1 MKLNIIPHSLHRTAA
16 QCRLA
21 AAPLLSAAAFVVLGF
36 ASCSDAVSNLAL
48 PFQSEE
54 DGMWGLVRSDGTVL
68 YEDEFQAGRCP
79 TVAVAGRF
87 YAQTK
92 DGNWQLYS
100 TEKIPTPVGSEVF
113 ASISPF
119 SKDVAVVTPEGGK
132 VSIINREGEVVKKFD
147 KVGSKEVTGCQ
158 GFDSEGYAIFSVN
171 DKGKDLYGLLNHKG
185 DVVIEPRYCMLNG
198 IHGQYF
204 AVDKRQR
211 EELEND
217 GIEKVTVCVLNAKG
231 EELYSFKGNKYS
243 SAHFAGEGY
252 LAFVKEDAGAGLLD
266 MKGRE
271 VLAPRKGVEL
281 ISEVRKGAAI
291 YNNGDGYGLMTVE
304 GDVLIRPKFE
314 HLTFAADHLLW
325 ASVKRGDDTVYH
337 LYDLQGHKLNDE
349 EYRSV
354 SPFYNDDVAFVRF
367 NAKEIGIVDDNGH
380 DYCADVFIH
389 NLVDYN
395 ADRLEWV
402 EPDQLNIEQLLGDV
416 SVEEDQLGDYRIGM
430 TSSDIVNTYCRHD
443 SEADLPTPENYCYKT
458 LLSYSGE
465 HNDISYS
472 VILEATGAL
481 ADYNLY
487 WMNWDYE
494 RSYYWTRAEI
504 ESVTLTLRGGKVSAR
519 PRKVH
524 DALVDKLKAWGTV
537 YKKGDHGTSIDLG
550 SSRGYVVT
558 FDDNS
563 VTLKLYNNDSY
574 RYAELDEAA
583 SASGAAV
590 DSVAVR

>member
-1 MKLNIIPHSLHRTAA
+1 MKLSIISDPLHRV
-16 QCRLA
+16 
-21 AAPLLSAAAFVVLGF
+21 AAPLLSAAAFVALGF
-36 ASCSDAVSNLAL
+36 ASCTDAISNLAI
-48 PFQSEE
+48 PFQSED
-54 DGMWGLVRSDGTVL
+54 DGMWGFVRADGTVL
-68 YEDEFQAGRCP
+68 YEDEFQSDQCP
-79 TVAVAGRF
+79 TVAVADRF

-92 DGNWQLYS
+92 SGNWQLYS
-100 TEKIPTPVGSEVF
+100 TEKIPAPVGNEVY
-113 ASISPF
+113 ASVSPF

-132 VSIINREGEVVKKFD
+132 ISIINREGEVVKKFD

-158 GFDSEGYAIFSVN
+158 GFDSEGYAIFAVT
-171 DKGKDLYGLLNHKG
+171 DKEKELYGLLNHKG

-198 IHGQYF
+198 QRGQYF
-204 AVDKRQR
+204 AIDKRER
-211 EELEND
+211 EELED
-217 GIEKVTVCVLNAKG
+217 SGIEKVTVLVLDAKG
-231 EELYSFKGNKYS
+231 EELYSFKGNKYA
-243 SAHFAGEGY
+243 SAHFAGDGY
-252 LAFVKEDAGAGLLD
+252 LSFVKEDLGAGLLD
-266 MKGRE
+266 KKGRE
-271 VLAPRKGVEL
+271 VLAPRKGVKL

-291 YNNGDGYGLMTVE
+291 YSDGEAYGLMTVK
-304 GDVLIRPKFE
+304 GDVVIRPKFDG
-314 HLTFAADHLLW
+314 LTFASDHLLW
-325 ASVKRGDDTVYH
+325 ASMKRGDDSVYM

-354 SPFYNDDVAFVRF
+354 SPFYNDDMAFVRF

-380 DYCADVFIH
+380 DYCANVFIH

-395 ADRLEWV
+395 ADRLEWI
-402 EPDQLNIEQLLGDV
+402 EPDRLNIAQILGDV

-574 RYAELDEAA
+574 RYAELDNVSA
-583 SASGAAV
+583 SAGAAV
-590 DSVAVR
+590 DSVAVQ